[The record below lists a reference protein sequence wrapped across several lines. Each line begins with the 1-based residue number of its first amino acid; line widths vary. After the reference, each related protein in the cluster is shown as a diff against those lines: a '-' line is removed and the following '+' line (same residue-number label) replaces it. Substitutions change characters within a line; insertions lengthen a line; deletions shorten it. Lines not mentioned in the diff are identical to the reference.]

1 MAINLLNLVKDQLS
15 GAVLSKAASLV
26 GMGEGKAGAAITS
39 MLPALLGG
47 IGKKASTT
55 EGASSLLSLIK
66 DNNLGEG
73 TLNNLG
79 SSLSG
84 AGSQDFLK
92 KGGEMASSLFG
103 SDHGSMLSKIGS
115 LTGAGSEGAGKLMS
129 LVAPVALGALGKVV
143 KTDNLDA
150 AGLKSY
156 LGSQTANFASN
167 VSGGASVP
175 TASSGGSSSSG
186 GGGGMLKWLLPLLLV
201 LGALY
206 WFMGRGGSADK
217 MDDTKTEQMDK
228 TAAPETNVKTGGHT
242 HADGTYH
249 EGSHDHGTTT
259 TTNANGVADRAGN
272 AVNDAAGAVAAGAT
286 TVAGEVTDAAN
297 AAGQAVSGAVD
308 GVAKLMVDDTGNLVT
323 EDGKIIAKAGEFTE
337 KDGAYFD
344 KDGKPLGNFIKKV
357 GKAIEGGAK
366 KIGGAIKKGANK
378 VGDAVKNDN

>member
-15 GAVLSKAASLV
+15 GAVLSKAASLI
-26 GMGEGKAGAAITS
+26 GMGEGKAGSAITS
-39 MLPALLGG
+39 MLPMLLGG

-55 EGASSLLSLIK
+55 EGASSLLSMIK
-66 DNNLGEG
+66 DNDLGEG

-84 AGSQDFLK
+84 SGAQDFLS
-92 KGGEMASSLFG
+92 KGGDMAAQLFG
-103 SDHGSMLSKIGS
+103 NDHGSMLSKIGS
-115 LTGAGSEGAGKLMS
+115 LTGASKEGSSKLMG

-143 KTDNLDA
+143 KSDGLDA

-156 LGSQTANFASN
+156 LGSQTASFASN
-167 VSGGASVP
+167 VVGGATASTDTSGGAS
-175 TASSGGSSSSG
+175 SSGG

-217 MDDTKTEQMDK
+217 MEGNTTEQMDK
-228 TAAPETNVKTGGHT
+228 KAAPATNVKTGGHT

-259 TTNANGVADRAGN
+259 TQTTNGMVNKAENAANK
-272 AVNDAAGAVAAGAT
+272 AAGAVEAGAT
-286 TVAGEVTDAAN
+286 KVGDAAKD
-297 AAGQAVSGAVD
+297 AGQAVTGAVE

-323 EDGKIIAKAGEFTE
+323 SDGKIIAKAGEFTE

-366 KIGGAIKKGANK
+366 KIGGALKKGANK
-378 VGDAVKNDN
+378 VGDAVKKDN